1 MNTVFSFHVY
11 VSVFVPVSRG
21 RESLTVL
28 WRVVAQQSRL
38 SLTLVGVG
46 IHIFYEIG
54 KTKTKERQREREKQ
68 KKPVEYDETGNKTGC
83 SIYMT
88 TGCRSV

>member
-11 VSVFVPVSRG
+11 VSEFVPGSRG

-46 IHIFYEIG
+46 IHILYEIG
-54 KTKTKERQREREKQ
+54 KTKTEEERQRERETEKA
-68 KKPVEYDETGNKTGC
+68 
-83 SIYMT
+83 S
-88 TGCRSV
+88 